1 MAIVK
6 ANKLIET
13 SYKLGSREQFF
24 ILYLIAK
31 ISQEETDFNKYQM
44 HYSDVARILNFDGR
58 RRIANKSDVFKL
70 MRNLNNNPIN
80 FTDGDEDV
88 QSVWITELRSNR
100 KTGVLTFTFP
110 ESLKDYLLQL
120 RQHFT
125 QYNIHNI
132 VYLNGHSTR
141 MYEILKRYEFKK
153 QVTLTVDKLKFF
165 LGIPDKYPEFYE
177 FKRRILKPAQE
188 ELLKYTDLS
197 FTYKA
202 VEKDGKKVLT
212 LLFIINK
219 NIPEEQ
225 PDALKLLDE
234 INPIKGRVERETG
247 KVETIKRPKK
257 YTHLTFA
264 QQKAFHLLE
273 KEGVNKTFIV
283 NSILEH
289 PKLKYEIV
297 KGFEDIYIKLVW
309 KFFLEKTRSKNLPGT
324 FVNWWKNERLTDENL
339 HAKHCELVVEHKKNL
354 TPEEADNRNLA
365 KNMYA
370 DAFLKALE
378 KQKDNTKNDV
388 LKDTVQANM
397 SKQAVA
403 LSDLVQ
409 QKSTKK
415 ADTQKQ
421 FNFEAFKHHH
431 GKQYQIFMDNVII
444 DYKTTIEST
453 GQTFDFNKY
462 SKAIEQRAKVLCE
475 VWWKKEISKS

>member
-31 ISQEETDFNKYQM
+31 ISQEDTGFKKYQM

-70 MRNLNNNPIN
+70 MQNLNNNPIR

-110 ESLKDYLLQL
+110 ESLNDYLLQL

-153 QVTLTVDKLKFF
+153 QVTLTVEKLKFF

-197 FTYKA
+197 FTYEPVKK
-202 VEKDGKKVLT
+202 EGKKVIT
-212 LLFIINK
+212 LRFIINK
-219 NIPEEQ
+219 NVPEKQ

-234 INPIKGRVERETG
+234 INPVKGREAVSTE
-247 KVETIKRPKK
+247 KVQVINRPKK

-264 QQKAFHLLE
+264 QQKAYHLLE
-273 KEGVNKTFIV
+273 KEGINKTFIAEK
-283 NSILEH
+283 ILDH
-289 PKLKYEIV
+289 PMLKYEMI
-297 KGFEDIYIKLVW
+297 KGFEDIYIKLIW
-309 KFFLEKTRSKNLPGT
+309 KFFLDKTRAKNLAGT
-324 FVNWWKNERLTDENL
+324 FVNWWKNGRFTDENL
-339 HAKHCELVVEHKKNL
+339 HAKHCELIIEHKKTL
-354 TPEEADNRNLA
+354 TSEEADNRDLA
-365 KNMYA
+365 KNMFA
-370 DAFLKALE
+370 DDFLKALD
-378 KQKDNTKNDV
+378 KQKETSKTDIF
-388 LKDTVQANM
+388 KDTIQSNI
-397 SKQAVA
+397 SKKAIA
-403 LSDLVQ
+403 LSDMVQ
-409 QKSTKK
+409 SNTTKTV
-415 ADTQKQ
+415 DTQKK
-421 FNFEAFKHHH
+421 FNFEAFKHHY
-431 GKQYQIFMDNVII
+431 GKQYQTFMDKVII

-462 SKAIEQRAKVLCE
+462 SKTIEQGVKVLCE
-475 VWWKKEISKS
+475 KWWKKEVK

>member
-31 ISQEETDFNKYQM
+31 ISQEDTGFQKYQM

-70 MRNLNNNPIN
+70 MQNLNNNPIR

-110 ESLKDYLLQL
+110 ESLQNYLLQL

-153 QVTLTVDKLKFF
+153 RVTLTVEKLKFF
-165 LGIPDKYPEFYE
+165 LGISDKYPDFYE
-177 FKRRILKPAQE
+177 FKRRVLKPAQE

-197 FTYKA
+197 FTYEPVKK
-202 VEKDGKKVLT
+202 EGKKVIT

-219 NIPEEQ
+219 NTPEKQ

-234 INPIKGRVERETG
+234 INPIKGKNEQITNSEVTER
-247 KVETIKRPKK
+247 RPKK

-273 KEGVNKTFIV
+273 KEGINKTFIV
-283 NSILEH
+283 NNILEH
-289 PKLKYEIV
+289 PKLKYEVV
-297 KGFEDIYIKLVW
+297 KGFEDIYIKKSW
-309 KFFLEKTRSKNLPGT
+309 KFFLTKTRAKNLPGT
-324 FVNWWKNERLTDENL
+324 FVNWWKNGKLTNDNL
-339 HAKHCELVVEHKKNL
+339 HAKHCEEIVKHKKNL
-354 TPEEADNRNLA
+354 TSEEADNRNLA
-365 KNMYA
+365 KDMFA
-370 DAFLKALE
+370 DAFLKLLE
-378 KQKDNTKNDV
+378 TQKAIPKQNLFEENV
-388 LKDTVQANM
+388 ASNN
-397 SKQAVA
+397 SKKTIS
-403 LSDLVQ
+403 LSDLMKNSDKIEKIDTA
-409 QKSTKK
+409 QKFS
-415 ADTQKQ
+415 
-421 FNFEAFKHHH
+421 FEAFKHHYTKH
-431 GKQYQIFMDNVII
+431 YQIFRDKIII

-453 GQTFDFNKY
+453 GQNFDYNKY
-462 SKAIEQRAKVLCE
+462 AKPIEQRVKSLCE
-475 VWWKKEISKS
+475 DWWKQKK

>member
-31 ISQEETDFNKYQM
+31 ISQEDTGFKKYQM

-70 MRNLNNNPIN
+70 MQNLNNNPIR

-100 KTGVLTFTFP
+100 KTGVLTFIFP
-110 ESLKDYLLQL
+110 ESLNDYLLQL

-197 FTYKA
+197 FTYEPVKK
-202 VEKDGKKVLT
+202 EGKKVIT
-212 LLFIINK
+212 LRFIINE
-219 NIPEEQ
+219 NVPEEQ

-234 INPIKGRVERETG
+234 INPVKGREVVNTE
-247 KVETIKRPKK
+247 KVQATNRPKK

-264 QQKAFHLLE
+264 QQKAYHLLE
-273 KEGVNKTFIV
+273 KEGINKTFIAEK
-283 NSILEH
+283 ILDH
-289 PKLKYEIV
+289 PMLKYEMI
-297 KGFEDIYIKLVW
+297 KGFEDIYIKLIW
-309 KFFLEKTRSKNLPGT
+309 KFFLDKTRAKNLAGT
-324 FVNWWKNERLTDENL
+324 FVNWWKNGRFTDENL
-339 HAKHCELVVEHKKNL
+339 HAKHCELIIEHKKTL
-354 TPEEADNRNLA
+354 TSEEADNRNLA
-365 KNMYA
+365 KNMFA
-370 DAFLKALE
+370 DDFLKALD
-378 KQKDNTKNDV
+378 KQKETSKTDIF
-388 LKDTVQANM
+388 KDTIQSNI
-397 SKQAVA
+397 SKKTIV
-403 LSDLVQ
+403 LSDLIQSNPPKTV
-409 QKSTKK
+409 
-415 ADTQKQ
+415 DTQKK
-421 FNFEAFKHHH
+421 FNFEAFKHHY
-431 GKQYQIFMDNVII
+431 GKQYQTFMDKVII

-462 SKAIEQRAKVLCE
+462 SKTIEQGVKVLCE
-475 VWWKKEISKS
+475 KWWKKEVK

>member
-31 ISQEETDFNKYQM
+31 ISQEDTGFSKYQM

-70 MRNLNNNPIN
+70 MRNLNNNPIQ

-110 ESLKDYLLQL
+110 ESLNDYLLQL

-165 LGIPDKYPEFYE
+165 LGIPNKYAEFYE
-177 FKRRILKPAQE
+177 FKRRVLIPAQE
-188 ELLKYTDLS
+188 ELLKYTDLK
-197 FTYKA
+197 FTYKP
-202 VEKDGKKVLT
+202 VDKEGKKVIS
-212 LLFIINK
+212 LLFIISK
-219 NIPEEQ
+219 NVPEEQ
-225 PDALKLLDE
+225 PEALKLLDE
-234 INPIKGRVERETG
+234 INPVKGREGAKGE
-247 KVETIKRPKK
+247 KIQAKRPKK
-257 YTHLTFA
+257 YAHLTYA
-264 QQKAFHLLE
+264 QQKAFHFLDE
-273 KEGVNKTFIV
+273 KGINKTFIV
-283 NSILEH
+283 NHILEH
-289 PKLKYEIV
+289 HNLKYEVV

-309 KFFLEKTRSKNLPGT
+309 TFFLDKTRSKNLAGT
-324 FVNWWKNERLTDENL
+324 FVNWWKNERLTDNNL
-339 HAKHCELVVEHKKNL
+339 HAKHCELIIQHQKKL
-354 TPEEADNRNLA
+354 RPEELDNRNLA
-365 KNMYA
+365 KTMYA
-370 DAFLKALE
+370 DDFLKALE
-378 KQKDNTKNDV
+378 NQKNLPKNDI
-388 LKDTVQANM
+388 LEQRTKANKNKKATP
-397 SKQAVA
+397 S
-403 LSDLVQ
+403 LFDLVNNTTE
-409 QKSTKK
+409 KIV
-415 ADTQKQ
+415 DTQKK
-421 FNFEAFKHHH
+421 FSLEAFKHHH
-431 GKQYQIFMDNVII
+431 KKQYQIFLDKVII

-453 GQTFDFNKY
+453 GQTFNFNKY
-462 SKAIEQRAKVLCE
+462 AKAIEERVKVLCE
-475 VWWKKEISKS
+475 TWWKQNLKN